1 MKLQGLSLFSNVGI
15 AEIYLKSLGVDVVLA
30 NEILPERVKFYKEVY
45 PSTDIICG
53 DIRSNEIV
61 RKLIKKSKKYKIDFI
76 ITTPPC
82 QGMSTAGKKDKKD
95 PRNNL
100 IIYTINLIKK
110 IKPKYVF
117 IENVPQQ
124 LKTFIK
130 SDGQSFLIPDYLKKC
145 LYKYYNFSDN
155 EIVNAANYGVPQNRI
170 RSIILL
176 TRKDLKYKWN
186 PPSKKKEITT
196 LKKAIGNL
204 PSLDPLIYDISYKK
218 HLEIFPDYEKKVIKA
233 HTLSK
238 WHTPPKHVYRQ
249 VISMLHTPSGKSAFD
264 NNDKYKPKKK
274 DGSFVKGFK
283 NTYKRQDWDKA
294 GYTITTF
301 NRTIGSQE
309 NVHPGRKINGSET
322 YSDPRVFTVYE
333 IMKLMTIPVNWKIP
347 KWCSENFLRTVIGE
361 GIPPL
366 LVKNFFI
373 ELLKIDKLNGR
384 KN

>member
-30 NEILPERVKFYKEVY
+30 NEILPERVKFYKEVH

-130 SDGQSFLIPDYLKKC
+130 SDGESFLIPDYLKKC
-145 LYKYYNFSDN
+145 LYNYYNFSDN
-155 EIVNAANYGVPQNRI
+155 EIVM
-170 RSIILL
+170 LL
-176 TRKDLKYKWN
+176 IMVFHKI
-186 PPSKKKEITT
+186 E
-196 LKKAIGNL
+196 
-204 PSLDPLIYDISYKK
+204 YD
-218 HLEIFPDYEKKVIKA
+218 
-233 HTLSK
+233 
-238 WHTPPKHVYRQ
+238 Q
-249 VISMLHTPSGKSAFD
+249 
-264 NNDKYKPKKK
+264 
-274 DGSFVKGFK
+274 
-283 NTYKRQDWDKA
+283 
-294 GYTITTF
+294 
-301 NRTIGSQE
+301 
-309 NVHPGRKINGSET
+309 
-322 YSDPRVFTVYE
+322 
-333 IMKLMTIPVNWKIP
+333 
-347 KWCSENFLRTVIGE
+347 
-361 GIPPL
+361 
-366 LVKNFFI
+366 
-373 ELLKIDKLNGR
+373 
-384 KN
+384 